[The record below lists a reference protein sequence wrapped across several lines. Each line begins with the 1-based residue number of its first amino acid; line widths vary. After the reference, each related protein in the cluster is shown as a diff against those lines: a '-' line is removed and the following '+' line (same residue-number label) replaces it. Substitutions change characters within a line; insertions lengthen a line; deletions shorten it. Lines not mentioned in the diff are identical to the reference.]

1 MSLVIE
7 LEQRGTV
14 GMLLLQM
21 NIVNLRLLGCV
32 STILANIDINHK
44 IRHWKIIIEVEEILL
59 FDSPRKL
66 YLIGCESSKRRK

>member
-32 STILANIDINHK
+32 STILANINLNHK
-44 IRHWKIIIEVEEILL
+44 IRNWKIIIKCMHRQMPQL
-59 FDSPRKL
+59 FKQLP
-66 YLIGCESSKRRK
+66 